1 MPNITDAAAH
11 LHAAGLPILFL
22 DTCSI
27 VDIIRGPMRPDKL
40 SGCVEAAVE
49 LLQLAT
55 STPACCSLVV
65 GSFVP
70 GEWLNHA
77 QATADDLRKHLARLD
92 DQASYFHDAC
102 TFLGITLPF
111 GRPTYEGVGLMNRLY
126 DLSKQ
131 LLDAAL
137 RLDAHNDT
145 NMRAFAR
152 AATNTPPSRK
162 GGEIKDSTIIEEC
175 LEVCRQLHAAGFG
188 RKRIFCTSNTN
199 DYCDTGGGLHA
210 VLATDFAAV
219 GLHFVTNLPWAV
231 HEVKT

>member
-1 MPNITDAAAH
+1 MPSITDAAAH

-27 VDIIRGPMRPDKL
+27 VDVIRGPMRPDKL
-40 SGCVEAAVE
+40 PGCVEAAVE

-55 STPACCSLVV
+55 SATACCSLVV
-65 GSFVP
+65 GSFVS

-77 QATADDLRKHLARLD
+77 QPTANDLRKHLARLD
-92 DQASYFHDAC
+92 DQAFYFHDAC
-102 TFLGITLPF
+102 ASLGITLPF
-111 GRPTYEGVGLMNRLY
+111 ARPTYGGVGLMNRLY

-131 LLDAAL
+131 LLDASL

-162 GGEIKDSTIIEEC
+162 GAEIKESTIIEEC
-175 LEVCRQLHAAGFG
+175 LEVCRQLHSAGFG
-188 RKRIFCTSNTN
+188 RKQIFCTSNTN
-199 DYCDTGGGLHA
+199 DYCDAGGALYPA
-210 VLATDFAAV
+210 LAGDFAAV
-219 GLHFVTNLPWAV
+219 RLNFVTNLPWAV